1 MYIYIY
7 MYINIYIYVYIYMYI
22 RIYMYIHLYIYIYI
36 YTYLDRIELVSS
48 PREADILYL
57 IDHIINDESEH
68 KNESKNENEKNENE
82 NIFDDINEDKEYI
95 KKGKMS
101 SQFCWGGMVVSK
113 EHLKR

>member
-1 MYIYIY
+1 MDASLIIPS
-7 MYINIYIYVYIYMYI
+7 
-22 RIYMYIHLYIYIYI
+22 
-36 YTYLDRIELVSS
+36 DRIRLVSS
-48 PREADILYL
+48 PSEADVLYL

-68 KNESKNENEKNENE
+68 KNNIKNEIEIKNENE
-82 NIFDDINEDKEYI
+82 NVFDDINEDKEYV